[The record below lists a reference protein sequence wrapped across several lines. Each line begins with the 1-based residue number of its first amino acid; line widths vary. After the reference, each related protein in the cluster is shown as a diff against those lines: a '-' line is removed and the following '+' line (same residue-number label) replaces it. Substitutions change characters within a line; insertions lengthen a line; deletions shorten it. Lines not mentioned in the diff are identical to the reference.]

1 MARTHHR
8 SPIIAD
14 GLQLEIFPKFV
25 RSRPCSR
32 ASRLLCITC
41 GSCRITQTDDS
52 MARTAKTPVRST
64 SCDVLRHPSS
74 RPPRLSRG
82 EPVSLSATAR
92 QPKELAPL
100 AGPNNPTTKTAQ
112 QGTQGACETSIRSLI
127 SRVKNCPTFAG
138 CQQSLA
144 VAWTGWRN
152 MGEYPGRL
160 HFH

>member
-14 GLQLEIFPKFV
+14 VLQLEIFPKFV
-25 RSRPCSR
+25 KSRPCSR

-41 GSCRITQTDDS
+41 GSGRITQT
-52 MARTAKTPVRST
+52 MARIAKTPVRLT

-82 EPVSLSATAR
+82 EPVVLSATAR

-100 AGPNNPTTKTAQ
+100 VPVLRAGHHAAMLALSFVPRGGHVSAAPV
-112 QGTQGACETSIRSLI
+112 GACSDSHRH
-127 SRVKNCPTFAG
+127 G
-138 CQQSLA
+138 CTARRLA
-144 VAWTGWRN
+144 LRTVGTVS
-152 MGEYPGRL
+152 PDPL
-160 HFH
+160 